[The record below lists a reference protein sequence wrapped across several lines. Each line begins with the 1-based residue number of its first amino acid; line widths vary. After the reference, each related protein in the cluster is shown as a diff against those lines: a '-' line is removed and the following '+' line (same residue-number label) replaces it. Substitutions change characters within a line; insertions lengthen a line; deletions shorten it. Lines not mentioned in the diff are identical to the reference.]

1 MRIKGKVKL
10 KWEKEDVDGYF
21 VYRLTDDGWKEIVRI
36 ENTDI
41 TTVTVPEI
49 YNGAEIVYKILYFLY
64 DELGQIHCVKSKKIY
79 GKLTANGKVLIY
91 DIATPQLESVK
102 KVNNGICV
110 KWIAP
115 VGASKVTRYRVFRKQ
130 KGQKWQPIVCVTG
143 TEFVDDTVF
152 LGQTYIYT
160 VRCISYDEKSYLSYF
175 DIKGKEILYI

>member
-64 DELGQIHCVKSKKIY
+64 DELGQIHCVKSKKY
-79 GKLTANGKVLIY
+79 M
-91 DIATPQLESVK
+91 
-102 KVNNGICV
+102 
-110 KWIAP
+110 
-115 VGASKVTRYRVFRKQ
+115 AS
-130 KGQKWQPIVCVTG
+130 
-143 TEFVDDTVF
+143 
-152 LGQTYIYT
+152 
-160 VRCISYDEKSYLSYF
+160 
-175 DIKGKEILYI
+175 